1 MHDDKPLWVPSPE
14 RVANARIT
22 AFARAVAAQYT
33 LDINSY
39 DDLGRFSI
47 ERPDAFWSSVW
58 EFCGIRGDI
67 GTRIV
72 VDRRH
77 ATEHVRSGLSSRR
90 T

>member
-1 MHDDKPLWVPSPE
+1 MYDDKPLWVPSRE
-14 RVANARIT
+14 RVASA
-22 AFARAVAAQYT
+22 
-33 LDINSY
+33 
-39 DDLGRFSI
+39 
-47 ERPDAFWSSVW
+47 RPDAFWRSVW

-90 T
+90 P